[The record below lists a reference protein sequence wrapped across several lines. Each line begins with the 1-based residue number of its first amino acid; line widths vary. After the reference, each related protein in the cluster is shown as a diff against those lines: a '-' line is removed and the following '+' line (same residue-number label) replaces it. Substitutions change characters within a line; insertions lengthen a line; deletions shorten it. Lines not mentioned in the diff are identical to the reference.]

1 MSESKIGYAWV
12 IAVELPNKRSISV
25 QGNFDLSAT
34 ETEINR
40 EFDKIMGVV
49 DRQRTRAEIPII
61 EAEMKQRRNMLKTSE
76 EQCLKLAQSIE
87 AASHPDPKRRTQ
99 INVAN
104 EKVALENAKV
114 TVEKIKAD
122 SADGEETLA
131 EMKKKA
137 A

>member
-1 MSESKIGYAWV
+1 MSEKQIGYAWV

-25 QGNFDLSAT
+25 QGNFELHAP
-34 ETEINR
+34 EEFINA

-61 EAEMKQRRNMLKTSE
+61 EAEMKQRRNMLKTAE
-76 EQCLKLAQSIE
+76 EQCLKLAESIE
-87 AASHPDPKRRTQ
+87 AAAHPDPKRRTQ

-104 EKVALENAKV
+104 EKTALENAKT
-114 TVEKIKAD
+114 TVEKIRAD
-122 SADGEETLA
+122 IADGEETLG